1 MLTLKINNDAFLAKQ
16 EIILKRAADLAE
28 ALYSVPRGPCGGAG
42 VGAGGVLGS
51 ISNNNSSV
59 MNNNNVGQGGNAVGS
74 AAGAMGVGAGAGMF
88 GAMSMGHM
96 PMPYAMSMPP
106 MRPLGAMGMPPQ
118 YASHLNQLSINV
130 NTHAQLP
137 FAFHGAGAHQSWD
150 DGSLLV
156 PIS

>member
-1 MLTLKINNDAFLAKQ
+1 MITFLAKQ

-42 VGAGGVLGS
+42 VGAGGALAS
-51 ISNNNSSV
+51 MSNNNSSV
-59 MNNNNVGQGGNAVGS
+59 LNNNNNNNNVGQGGIGVGS

-96 PMPYAMSMPP
+96 SMPYAMSMQP

-130 NTHAQLP
+130 NTHSQLP

-150 DGSLLV
+150 DGEFTH
-156 PIS
+156 